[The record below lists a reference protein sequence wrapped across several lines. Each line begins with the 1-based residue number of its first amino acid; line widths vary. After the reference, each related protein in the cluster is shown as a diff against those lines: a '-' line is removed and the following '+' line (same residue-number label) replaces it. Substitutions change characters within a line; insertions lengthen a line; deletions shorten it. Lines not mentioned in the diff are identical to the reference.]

1 MTTTLSARTTTPS
14 VHGEDAIG
22 PWRGRHRSMARM
34 LSASTTT
41 PSVHGD
47 DAVVPWR
54 TSSNGTKAMTQT
66 ALASVAAGDDE
77 ESDEAPRGRRPKSP
91 QTPWPKTIPDQAA
104 LVRDLVL
111 RGGEAWTAA
120 DVAARFR
127 GAGPTAA
134 AAVLD
139 TLAALGLVVAY
150 EARGTRTWRAAR
162 AG

>member
-1 MTTTLSARTTTPS
+1 
-14 VHGEDAIG
+14 
-22 PWRGRHRSMARM
+22 
-34 LSASTTT
+34 
-41 PSVHGD
+41 
-47 DAVVPWR
+47 
-54 TSSNGTKAMTQT
+54 
-66 ALASVAAGDDE
+66 
-77 ESDEAPRGRRPKSP
+77 
-91 QTPWPKTIPDQAA
+91 
-104 LVRDLVL
+104 VL